1 MKCHKCGQLGHVEK
15 ICKSSQKQ
23 ENVQAVVEEVD
34 EEELFVVSCFATAR
48 STESWLIDSGCTNH
62 MTYDQELFKDLDA
75 TYNTNVRIGNGE
87 KIAVK
92 GKGTI
97 VIEGCT
103 GLKLIP
109 DVLYVPEI
117 NQNLLSVGQLLE
129 KGYKVL
135 FEDKSCMIKDSDN
148 KELFRVQMKGKSF
161 ALNLIDEEQLAVH
174 KVEDNTLVWHKR
186 MGHFHHGA
194 LLYLRKNDLVQGLL
208 ELEEKSPVCAAC
220 QYGKQMRLPF
230 PKGKSW
236 RATSKLQ
243 LVHTDVGGPQKT
255 PSLNGSKY
263 YIAFIDYFS
272 RMCWIYFM
280 KNKNEVASRS
290 LNNSLS

>member
-1 MKCHKCGQLGHVEK
+1 
-15 ICKSSQKQ
+15 
-23 ENVQAVVEEVD
+23 
-34 EEELFVVSCFATAR
+34 
-48 STESWLIDSGCTNH
+48 

-87 KIAVK
+87 KIAMK
-92 GKGTI
+92 GKRTI

-135 FEDKSCMIKDSDN
+135 FEDKSCMNKDSDN

-161 ALNLIDEEQLAVH
+161 ALNLIDEEQLDVH

-194 LLYLRKNDLVQGLL
+194 LLYLRKNDLVQGL
-208 ELEEKSPVCAAC
+208 
-220 QYGKQMRLPF
+220 
-230 PKGKSW
+230 
-236 RATSKLQ
+236 
-243 LVHTDVGGPQKT
+243 
-255 PSLNGSKY
+255 
-263 YIAFIDYFS
+263 
-272 RMCWIYFM
+272 
-280 KNKNEVASRS
+280 
-290 LNNSLS
+290 